1 MIIINGKN
9 YKCGDNPVNRIEVG
23 KFLYV
28 YYRKYYIAN
37 SINDVHGRFKYLFKI
52 LEIGKDGS
60 YLILERGTK
69 LFSFT
74 TMKDYYV
81 NHANDLTPIKAEVI
95 FK

>member
-9 YKCGDNPVNRIEVG
+9 YKCGDIPVNRIEVS

-52 LEIGKDGS
+52 LEIGKNGS

-74 TMKDYYV
+74 TMK
-81 NHANDLTPIKAEVI
+81 NHYAKYANDLTPIKAEVI